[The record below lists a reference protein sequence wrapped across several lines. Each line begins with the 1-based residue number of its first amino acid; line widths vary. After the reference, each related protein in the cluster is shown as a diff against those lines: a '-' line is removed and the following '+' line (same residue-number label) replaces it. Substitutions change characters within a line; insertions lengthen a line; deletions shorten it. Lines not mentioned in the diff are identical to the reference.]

1 MAKKLKRF
9 ESVNTLMKYLKP
21 YRRGFIISIVMLVVT
36 CAAMVTSPNVEGMI
50 TNSILKDVTDI
61 AKGVPGARFH
71 MENVVKI
78 IMLLLFIYAVKT
90 AAQMISMIC
99 ITNSIQDTM
108 RDLRNACIFHM
119 ENVVKI
125 IMLLLFI
132 YAVKTAAQMISMIC
146 ITNSIQDTMRDLRNA
161 CIEKINALPVKTLDS
176 HPKGDILSRITNDID
191 AISNAMQQ
199 TFMNV
204 ISGVLM
210 VCFAIFM
217 MFRVNL
223 VMTVCVLV
231 IIPISYVIIK
241 KIAKISQKS
250 FDIHQ
255 RALGELSA
263 NVTESFSG
271 YNEIIL
277 FGKQEESVKKFEK
290 INENIRETAY
300 HQRALGELSANV
312 TESFSGYN
320 EIILFGKQEES
331 VKKFEKINE
340 NIRETAY
347 KAQFLS
353 YLMSPLLSLLTYL
366 SIGVVSV
373 IGTIYAIGGVIT
385 VGQLQA
391 FVRFIWQVNDLM
403 SPLLSLLTY
412 LSIGVVSVIGT
423 IYAIGG
429 VITVGQLQAF
439 VRFIW
444 QVNEP
449 LTQVSQLS
457 SQIQSA
463 LSAMDRIH
471 EFIEYEEE
479 IDVEREE
486 KEFEGNVEF
495 KDIRFGYGEKEVLH
509 GVSLDAKKGE
519 TVAIVGP
526 TGSGKTTIVNLLMRF
541 YDPNSGSIL
550 IDGTLHGVS
559 LDAKKGETVAIVGPT
574 GSGKT
579 TIVNLLMRF
588 YDPNSGSI
596 LIDGTNSKD
605 INRSTLRD
613 NIGMV
618 LQDTWLFTGSIRE
631 NIRFSKPDATDAEI
645 EQACKYA
652 NAC

>member
-1 MAKKLKRF
+1 MAKKFKRF
-9 ESVNTLMKYLKP
+9 ESINTLLKYLRP

-71 MENVVKI
+71 MENVIKI
-78 IMLLLFIYAVKT
+78 II
-90 AAQMISMIC
+90 
-99 ITNSIQDTM
+99 
-108 RDLRNACIFHM
+108 
-119 ENVVKI
+119 
-125 IMLLLFI
+125 LLLFI

-223 VMTVCVLV
+223 VMTLCVLV
-231 IIPISYVIIK
+231 IIPISYIIIK
-241 KIAKISQKS
+241 KIAKVSQES
-250 FDIHQ
+250 FDVHQ
-255 RALGELSA
+255 RALGD
-263 NVTESFSG
+263 
-271 YNEIIL
+271 
-277 FGKQEESVKKFEK
+277 
-290 INENIRETAY
+290 
-300 HQRALGELSANV
+300 LSANV

-366 SIGVVSV
+366 
-373 IGTIYAIGGVIT
+373 A
-385 VGQLQA
+385 
-391 FVRFIWQVNDLM
+391 
-403 SPLLSLLTY
+403 
-412 LSIGVVSVIGT
+412 IGVVSVIGT

-479 IDVEREE
+479 TDVEV
-486 KEFEGNVEF
+486 KEMVFDGNVEF
-495 KDIRFGYGEKEVLH
+495 KDIRFGYGKKEVLH
-509 GVSLDAKKGE
+509 GVSLYAKKGE

-541 YDPNSGSIL
+541 YDPNSGSIV
-550 IDGTLHGVS
+550 IDGI
-559 LDAKKGETVAIVGPT
+559 D
-574 GSGKT
+574 
-579 TIVNLLMRF
+579 
-588 YDPNSGSI
+588 SI
-596 LIDGTNSKD
+596 N
-605 INRSTLRD
+605 INRRTLRD

-631 NIRFSKPDATDAEI
+631 NIRFSKPDATDEEI

-652 NAC
+652 NADEFISTLPNGYDTAIDEEADNISQGEKQLLTIARAILKDPKVLILDEATSSIDTKTEKNIQDAMDYLMEGRTSFIIAHRLSTIKNADKILVLKDGNIIECGNHNELMKENGFYANLYNSQFNN

>member
-1 MAKKLKRF
+1 MAKKFKRF
-9 ESVNTLMKYLKP
+9 ESINTLLKYLKP

-71 MENVVKI
+71 MENVIKI
-78 IMLLLFIYAVKT
+78 II
-90 AAQMISMIC
+90 
-99 ITNSIQDTM
+99 
-108 RDLRNACIFHM
+108 
-119 ENVVKI
+119 
-125 IMLLLFI
+125 LLLFI

-223 VMTVCVLV
+223 VMTLCVLV
-231 IIPISYVIIK
+231 IIPISYIIIK
-241 KIAKISQKS
+241 KIAKVSQES
-250 FDIHQ
+250 FDVHQ
-255 RALGELSA
+255 RALGD
-263 NVTESFSG
+263 
-271 YNEIIL
+271 
-277 FGKQEESVKKFEK
+277 
-290 INENIRETAY
+290 
-300 HQRALGELSANV
+300 LSANV

-366 SIGVVSV
+366 
-373 IGTIYAIGGVIT
+373 A
-385 VGQLQA
+385 
-391 FVRFIWQVNDLM
+391 
-403 SPLLSLLTY
+403 
-412 LSIGVVSVIGT
+412 IGVVSVIGT

-479 IDVEREE
+479 TDVEV
-486 KEFEGNVEF
+486 KEMIFDGNVEF
-495 KDIRFGYGEKEVLH
+495 KDIRFGYGKKEVLH
-509 GVSLDAKKGE
+509 GVSLYAKKGE

-541 YDPNSGSIL
+541 YDPNSGSIV
-550 IDGTLHGVS
+550 IDGI
-559 LDAKKGETVAIVGPT
+559 D
-574 GSGKT
+574 
-579 TIVNLLMRF
+579 
-588 YDPNSGSI
+588 SI
-596 LIDGTNSKD
+596 N
-605 INRSTLRD
+605 INRRTLRD

-631 NIRFSKPDATDAEI
+631 NIRFSKPDATDEEI
-645 EQACKYA
+645 ENACKYA
-652 NAC
+652 NADEFISTLPNGYDTVIDEEADNISQGEKQLLTIARAILKDPKVLILDEATSSIDTKTEKNIQDAMDYLMEGRTSFIIAHRLSTIKNADKILVLKDGNIIECGNHNELMKENGFYANLYNSQFNN

>member
-1 MAKKLKRF
+1 MAKKFKRF
-9 ESVNTLMKYLKP
+9 ESINTLMKYLRP

-78 IMLLLFIYAVKT
+78 IFLLLFIYAVKT

-108 RDLRNACIFHM
+108 RDLRI
-119 ENVVKI
+119 
-125 IMLLLFI
+125 
-132 YAVKTAAQMISMIC
+132 
-146 ITNSIQDTMRDLRNA
+146 A
-161 CIEKINALPVKTLDS
+161 CIEKINALPVKTIDS

-204 ISGVLM
+204 ISGILM
-210 VCFAIFM
+210 VCLAIFM

-223 VMTVCVLV
+223 VMTLCVLV
-231 IIPISYVIIK
+231 IIPISYIIIK
-241 KIAKISQKS
+241 KIAKVSQKS
-250 FDIHQ
+250 FDI
-255 RALGELSA
+255 
-263 NVTESFSG
+263 
-271 YNEIIL
+271 
-277 FGKQEESVKKFEK
+277 
-290 INENIRETAY
+290 

-366 SIGVVSV
+366 AIGVVSV
-373 IGTIYAIGGVIT
+373 IGTIYAIT
-385 VGQLQA
+385 
-391 FVRFIWQVNDLM
+391 
-403 SPLLSLLTY
+403 
-412 LSIGVVSVIGT
+412 
-423 IYAIGG
+423 G

-479 IDVEREE
+479 TDVER
-486 KEFEGNVEF
+486 KEMVFEGNVEF
-495 KDIRFGYGEKEVLH
+495 KDIRFGYGKKEVLH

-541 YDPNSGSIL
+541 YDPNSGSIV
-550 IDGTLHGVS
+550 IDGI
-559 LDAKKGETVAIVGPT
+559 E
-574 GSGKT
+574 
-579 TIVNLLMRF
+579 
-588 YDPNSGSI
+588 SI
-596 LIDGTNSKD
+596 N
-605 INRSTLRD
+605 INRRTLRD

-631 NIRFSKPDATDAEI
+631 NIRFSKPDATDEEI
-645 EQACKYA
+645 ENACKYA
-652 NAC
+652 NADEFISTLPNGYDTVIDEEADNISQGEKQLLTIARAILKDPKVLILDEATSSIDTKTEKNIQDAMDYLMEGRTSFIIAHRLSTIKNADKILVLKDGNIIECGNHNELMKENGFYANLYNSQFSN

>member
-9 ESVNTLMKYLKP
+9 ESINTLLKYLRP

-61 AKGVPGARFH
+61 AKGVPEARFH
-71 MENVVKI
+71 MENVIKI
-78 IMLLLFIYAVKT
+78 IILLLFIYAVKT

-108 RDLRNACIFHM
+108 
-119 ENVVKI
+119 K
-125 IMLLLFI
+125 
-132 YAVKTAAQMISMIC
+132 
-146 ITNSIQDTMRDLRNA
+146 DLRNA

-223 VMTVCVLV
+223 VMTLCVLV
-231 IIPISYVIIK
+231 IIPISYIIIK
-241 KIAKISQKS
+241 KIAKISQES
-250 FDIHQ
+250 FDVHQ
-255 RALGELSA
+255 RALGD
-263 NVTESFSG
+263 
-271 YNEIIL
+271 
-277 FGKQEESVKKFEK
+277 
-290 INENIRETAY
+290 
-300 HQRALGELSANV
+300 LSANV

-366 SIGVVSV
+366 
-373 IGTIYAIGGVIT
+373 A
-385 VGQLQA
+385 
-391 FVRFIWQVNDLM
+391 
-403 SPLLSLLTY
+403 
-412 LSIGVVSVIGT
+412 IGVVSVIGT

-479 IDVEREE
+479 TDVEV
-486 KEFEGNVEF
+486 KEMVFDGNVEF
-495 KDIRFGYGEKEVLH
+495 KDIRFGYGKKEVLH
-509 GVSLDAKKGE
+509 GVSLNAKKGE

-541 YDPNSGSIL
+541 YDPNSGSIV
-550 IDGTLHGVS
+550 IDGI
-559 LDAKKGETVAIVGPT
+559 D
-574 GSGKT
+574 
-579 TIVNLLMRF
+579 
-588 YDPNSGSI
+588 SI
-596 LIDGTNSKD
+596 N
-605 INRSTLRD
+605 INRRTLRD

-631 NIRFSKPDATDAEI
+631 NIRFSKPDATDEEI

-652 NAC
+652 NADEFISTLPNGYDTVIDEEADNISQGEKQLLTIARAILKDPKVLILDEATSSIDTKTEKNIQDAMDYLMEGRTSFIIAHRLSTIKNADKILVLKDGNIIECGNHNELMKENGFYANLYNSQFNN

>member
-9 ESVNTLMKYLKP
+9 ESINTLLKYLKP

-78 IMLLLFIYAVKT
+78 IFLLLLIYAVKT

-108 RDLRNACIFHM
+108 
-119 ENVVKI
+119 K
-125 IMLLLFI
+125 
-132 YAVKTAAQMISMIC
+132 
-146 ITNSIQDTMRDLRNA
+146 DLRNA

-231 IIPISYVIIK
+231 IIPISYIIIK
-241 KIAKISQKS
+241 KIAKISQES

-277 FGKQEESVKKFEK
+277 FGKQEESVKKFEQ
-290 INENIRETAY
+290 IN
-300 HQRALGELSANV
+300 L
-312 TESFSGYN
+312 
-320 EIILFGKQEES
+320 
-331 VKKFEKINE
+331 

-366 SIGVVSV
+366 AIGVVSV
-373 IGTIYAIGGVIT
+373 IGTIYAIGGI
-385 VGQLQA
+385 
-391 FVRFIWQVNDLM
+391 
-403 SPLLSLLTY
+403 
-412 LSIGVVSVIGT
+412 
-423 IYAIGG
+423 
-429 VITVGQLQAF
+429 ITVGQLQAF

-471 EFIEYEEE
+471 EFIGYEEE
-479 IDVEREE
+479 TDVEI
-486 KEFEGNVEF
+486 KEMVFDGDVEF
-495 KDIRFGYGEKEVLH
+495 KDIRFGYGKKEVLH
-509 GVSLDAKKGE
+509 GVSLEAKKGE

-541 YDPNSGSIL
+541 YDPNSGSIV
-550 IDGTLHGVS
+550 IDGVDST
-559 LDAKKGETVAIVGPT
+559 
-574 GSGKT
+574 
-579 TIVNLLMRF
+579 
-588 YDPNSGSI
+588 
-596 LIDGTNSKD
+596 D
-605 INRSTLRD
+605 INRRTLRD

-631 NIRFSKPDATDAEI
+631 NIRFSKPDATNEEI
-645 EQACKYA
+645 ENACKYA
-652 NAC
+652 NADEFISTLPNGYDTIIDEEADNISQGEKQLLTIARAILKDPKVLILDEATSSIDTKTEKNIQDAMDYLMEGRTSFIIAHRLSTIKNADKILVLKDGNIIECGNHDTLMEANGFYANLYNSQFNN

>member
-61 AKGVPGARFH
+61 AKGVPGAR
-71 MENVVKI
+71 
-78 IMLLLFIYAVKT
+78 
-90 AAQMISMIC
+90 
-99 ITNSIQDTM
+99 
-108 RDLRNACIFHM
+108 FHM

-277 FGKQEESVKKFEK
+277 FGKQK
-290 INENIRETAY
+290 
-300 HQRALGELSANV
+300 
-312 TESFSGYN
+312 
-320 EIILFGKQEES
+320 ES

-353 YLMSPLLSLLTYL
+353 Y
-366 SIGVVSV
+366 
-373 IGTIYAIGGVIT
+373 
-385 VGQLQA
+385 
-391 FVRFIWQVNDLM
+391 LM

-479 IDVEREE
+479 TDVEREE

-495 KDIRFGYGEKEVLH
+495 KDIRFGYGEKEV
-509 GVSLDAKKGE
+509 
-519 TVAIVGP
+519 
-526 TGSGKTTIVNLLMRF
+526 
-541 YDPNSGSIL
+541 
-550 IDGTLHGVS
+550 LHGVS

-631 NIRFSKPDATDAEI
+631 NIRFSKPDATDTEI

-652 NAC
+652 NADEFISTLPEGYDTVIDEEADNISQGEKQLLTIARAILKDPKVLILDEATSSIDTKTEKNIQNAMDYLMEGRTSFIIAHRLSTIKNADKILVLKDGNIIECGNHNELMKENGFYANLYNSQFNN

>member
-1 MAKKLKRF
+1 MAKKFKRF
-9 ESVNTLMKYLKP
+9 ESINTLLKYLKP

-71 MENVVKI
+71 MENVIKI
-78 IMLLLFIYAVKT
+78 II
-90 AAQMISMIC
+90 
-99 ITNSIQDTM
+99 
-108 RDLRNACIFHM
+108 
-119 ENVVKI
+119 
-125 IMLLLFI
+125 LLLFI

-223 VMTVCVLV
+223 VMTLCVLV
-231 IIPISYVIIK
+231 IIPISYIIIK
-241 KIAKISQKS
+241 KIAKVSQES

-255 RALGELSA
+255 RALGD
-263 NVTESFSG
+263 
-271 YNEIIL
+271 
-277 FGKQEESVKKFEK
+277 
-290 INENIRETAY
+290 
-300 HQRALGELSANV
+300 LSANV

-366 SIGVVSV
+366 AIGVVSV
-373 IGTIYAIGGVIT
+373 IGTIYAI
-385 VGQLQA
+385 
-391 FVRFIWQVNDLM
+391 
-403 SPLLSLLTY
+403 S
-412 LSIGVVSVIGT
+412 
-423 IYAIGG
+423 G

-479 IDVEREE
+479 IDVEV
-486 KEFEGNVEF
+486 KEMAFDGNVEF
-495 KDIRFGYGEKEVLH
+495 KDIRFGYGKKEVLH
-509 GVSLDAKKGE
+509 GVSLEAKKGE

-541 YDPNSGSIL
+541 YDPNSGSIV
-550 IDGTLHGVS
+550 IDGI
-559 LDAKKGETVAIVGPT
+559 D
-574 GSGKT
+574 
-579 TIVNLLMRF
+579 
-588 YDPNSGSI
+588 SI
-596 LIDGTNSKD
+596 N
-605 INRSTLRD
+605 INRRTLRD

-631 NIRFSKPDATDAEI
+631 NIRFSKPDATDEEI
-645 EQACKYA
+645 ENACKYA
-652 NAC
+652 NADEFISTLPNGYDTVIDEEADNISQGEKQLLTIARAILKDPKVLILDEATSSIDTKTEKNIQDAMDYLMEGRTSFIIAHRLSTIKNADKILVLKDGNIIECGNHNELMKENGFYANLYNSQFNN

>member
-1 MAKKLKRF
+1 MAKKFKRF
-9 ESVNTLMKYLKP
+9 ESINTLLKYLKP

-61 AKGVPGARFH
+61 SKGVPGARFH
-71 MENVVKI
+71 MENVIKI
-78 IMLLLFIYAVKT
+78 II
-90 AAQMISMIC
+90 
-99 ITNSIQDTM
+99 
-108 RDLRNACIFHM
+108 
-119 ENVVKI
+119 
-125 IMLLLFI
+125 LLLFI

-223 VMTVCVLV
+223 VMTLCVLV
-231 IIPISYVIIK
+231 IIPISYIIIK
-241 KIAKISQKS
+241 KIAKVSQES
-250 FDIHQ
+250 FDVHQ
-255 RALGELSA
+255 RALGD
-263 NVTESFSG
+263 
-271 YNEIIL
+271 
-277 FGKQEESVKKFEK
+277 
-290 INENIRETAY
+290 
-300 HQRALGELSANV
+300 LSANV

-366 SIGVVSV
+366 
-373 IGTIYAIGGVIT
+373 A
-385 VGQLQA
+385 
-391 FVRFIWQVNDLM
+391 
-403 SPLLSLLTY
+403 
-412 LSIGVVSVIGT
+412 IGVVSVIGT

-479 IDVEREE
+479 TDVEV
-486 KEFEGNVEF
+486 KEMVFDGNVEF
-495 KDIRFGYGEKEVLH
+495 KDIRFGYGKKEVLH
-509 GVSLDAKKGE
+509 GVSLYAKKGE

-541 YDPNSGSIL
+541 YDPNSGSIV
-550 IDGTLHGVS
+550 IDGI
-559 LDAKKGETVAIVGPT
+559 D
-574 GSGKT
+574 
-579 TIVNLLMRF
+579 
-588 YDPNSGSI
+588 SI
-596 LIDGTNSKD
+596 N
-605 INRSTLRD
+605 INRRTLRD

-631 NIRFSKPDATDAEI
+631 NIRFSKPDATDEEI
-645 EQACKYA
+645 ENACKYA
-652 NAC
+652 NADEFISTLPNGYDTVIDEEADNISQGEKQLLTIARAILKDPKVLILDEATSSIDTKTEKNIQDAMDYLMEGRTSFIIAHRLSTIKNADKILVLKDGNIIECGNHNELMKENGFYANLYNSQFNN

>member
-1 MAKKLKRF
+1 MAKKFKRF
-9 ESVNTLMKYLKP
+9 ESINTLLKYLRP

-71 MENVVKI
+71 MENVIKI
-78 IMLLLFIYAVKT
+78 II
-90 AAQMISMIC
+90 
-99 ITNSIQDTM
+99 
-108 RDLRNACIFHM
+108 
-119 ENVVKI
+119 
-125 IMLLLFI
+125 LLLFI

-223 VMTVCVLV
+223 VMTLCVLV
-231 IIPISYVIIK
+231 IIPISYIIIK
-241 KIAKISQKS
+241 KIAKVSQES

-255 RALGELSA
+255 RALGD
-263 NVTESFSG
+263 
-271 YNEIIL
+271 
-277 FGKQEESVKKFEK
+277 
-290 INENIRETAY
+290 
-300 HQRALGELSANV
+300 LSANV

-366 SIGVVSV
+366 AIGVVSV
-373 IGTIYAIGGVIT
+373 IGTIYAI
-385 VGQLQA
+385 
-391 FVRFIWQVNDLM
+391 
-403 SPLLSLLTY
+403 S
-412 LSIGVVSVIGT
+412 
-423 IYAIGG
+423 G

-471 EFIEYEEE
+471 EFIGYEEE
-479 IDVEREE
+479 TDVEI
-486 KEFEGNVEF
+486 KEMVFDGNVEF
-495 KDIRFGYGEKEVLH
+495 KDIRFGYGKKEVLH
-509 GVSLDAKKGE
+509 GVSLYAKKGE

-541 YDPNSGSIL
+541 YDPNSGSIV
-550 IDGTLHGVS
+550 IDGI
-559 LDAKKGETVAIVGPT
+559 D
-574 GSGKT
+574 
-579 TIVNLLMRF
+579 
-588 YDPNSGSI
+588 SI
-596 LIDGTNSKD
+596 N
-605 INRSTLRD
+605 INRRTLRD

-631 NIRFSKPDATDAEI
+631 NIRFSKPDATDEEI

-652 NAC
+652 NADEFISTLPNGYDTVIDEEADNISQGEKQLLTIARAILKDPKVLILDEATSSIDTKTEKNIQDAMDYLMEGRTSFIIAHRLSTIKNADKILVLKDGNIIECGNHNELMKENGFYANLYNSQFNN

>member
-61 AKGVPGARFH
+61 AKGVPGAR
-71 MENVVKI
+71 
-78 IMLLLFIYAVKT
+78 
-90 AAQMISMIC
+90 
-99 ITNSIQDTM
+99 
-108 RDLRNACIFHM
+108 FHM

-300 HQRALGELSANV
+300 
-312 TESFSGYN
+312 
-320 EIILFGKQEES
+320 
-331 VKKFEKINE
+331 
-340 NIRETAY
+340 

-353 YLMSPLLSLLTYL
+353 Y
-366 SIGVVSV
+366 
-373 IGTIYAIGGVIT
+373 
-385 VGQLQA
+385 
-391 FVRFIWQVNDLM
+391 LM

-479 IDVEREE
+479 TDVEREE

-509 GVSLDAKKGE
+509 GVSL
-519 TVAIVGP
+519 
-526 TGSGKTTIVNLLMRF
+526 
-541 YDPNSGSIL
+541 Y
-550 IDGTLHGVS
+550 
-559 LDAKKGETVAIVGPT
+559 AKKGETVAIVGPT

-652 NAC
+652 NADEFISTLPEGYDTVIDEEADNISQGEKQLLTIARAILKDPKVLILDEATSSIDTKTEKNIQNAMDYLMEGRTSFIIAHRLSTIKNADKILVLKDGNIIECGNHNELMKENGFYANLYNSQFNN

>member
-61 AKGVPGARFH
+61 AKGVPGAR
-71 MENVVKI
+71 
-78 IMLLLFIYAVKT
+78 
-90 AAQMISMIC
+90 
-99 ITNSIQDTM
+99 
-108 RDLRNACIFHM
+108 FHM

-300 HQRALGELSANV
+300 
-312 TESFSGYN
+312 
-320 EIILFGKQEES
+320 
-331 VKKFEKINE
+331 
-340 NIRETAY
+340 

-366 SIGVVSV
+366 
-373 IGTIYAIGGVIT
+373 A
-385 VGQLQA
+385 
-391 FVRFIWQVNDLM
+391 
-403 SPLLSLLTY
+403 
-412 LSIGVVSVIGT
+412 IGVVSVIGT

-479 IDVEREE
+479 TDVEREE

-495 KDIRFGYGEKEVLH
+495 KDIRFGYCEKEVLH

-550 IDGTLHGVS
+550 IDG
-559 LDAKKGETVAIVGPT
+559 I
-574 GSGKT
+574 
-579 TIVNLLMRF
+579 
-588 YDPNSGSI
+588 
-596 LIDGTNSKD
+596 NSKD

-652 NAC
+652 NADEFISTLPEGYDTVIDEEADNISQGEKQLLTIARAILKDPKVLILDEATSSIDTKTEKNIQNAMDYLMEGRTSFIIAHRLSTIKNADKILVLKDGNIIECGNHNELMKENGFYANLYNSQFNN

>member
-61 AKGVPGARFH
+61 AKGVPGAR
-71 MENVVKI
+71 
-78 IMLLLFIYAVKT
+78 
-90 AAQMISMIC
+90 
-99 ITNSIQDTM
+99 
-108 RDLRNACIFHM
+108 FHM

-300 HQRALGELSANV
+300 
-312 TESFSGYN
+312 
-320 EIILFGKQEES
+320 
-331 VKKFEKINE
+331 
-340 NIRETAY
+340 

-353 YLMSPLLSLLTYL
+353 Y
-366 SIGVVSV
+366 
-373 IGTIYAIGGVIT
+373 
-385 VGQLQA
+385 
-391 FVRFIWQVNDLM
+391 LM

-550 IDGTLHGVS
+550 IDG
-559 LDAKKGETVAIVGPT
+559 I
-574 GSGKT
+574 
-579 TIVNLLMRF
+579 
-588 YDPNSGSI
+588 
-596 LIDGTNSKD
+596 NSKD

-652 NAC
+652 NADEFISTLPEGYDTVIDEEADNISQGEKQLLTIARAILKDPKVLILDEATSSIDTKTEKNIQNAMDYLMEGRTSFIIAHRLSTIKNADKILVLKDGNIIECGNHNELMKENGFYANLYNSQFNN

>member
-9 ESVNTLMKYLKP
+9 ESINTLLKYLKP

-71 MENVVKI
+71 MENVIKI
-78 IMLLLFIYAVKT
+78 ITLLLFIYAVKT

-108 RDLRNACIFHM
+108 
-119 ENVVKI
+119 K
-125 IMLLLFI
+125 
-132 YAVKTAAQMISMIC
+132 
-146 ITNSIQDTMRDLRNA
+146 DLRNA

-223 VMTVCVLV
+223 VMTLCVLV
-231 IIPISYVIIK
+231 IIPISYIIIK
-241 KIAKISQKS
+241 KIAKISQES

-255 RALGELSA
+255 RALGD
-263 NVTESFSG
+263 
-271 YNEIIL
+271 
-277 FGKQEESVKKFEK
+277 
-290 INENIRETAY
+290 
-300 HQRALGELSANV
+300 LSANV

-366 SIGVVSV
+366 
-373 IGTIYAIGGVIT
+373 A
-385 VGQLQA
+385 
-391 FVRFIWQVNDLM
+391 
-403 SPLLSLLTY
+403 
-412 LSIGVVSVIGT
+412 IGVVSVIGT

-479 IDVEREE
+479 TDVER
-486 KEFEGNVEF
+486 KEMVFDGNVEF
-495 KDIRFGYGEKEVLH
+495 KDIRFGYGKKEVLH
-509 GVSLDAKKGE
+509 GVSLNAKKGE

-541 YDPNSGSIL
+541 YDPNSVSIV
-550 IDGTLHGVS
+550 IDG
-559 LDAKKGETVAIVGPT
+559 
-574 GSGKT
+574 
-579 TIVNLLMRF
+579 VN
-588 YDPNSGSI
+588 S
-596 LIDGTNSKD
+596 TD
-605 INRSTLRD
+605 INRRTLRD

-631 NIRFSKPDATDAEI
+631 NIRFSKPDATDEEI

-652 NAC
+652 NADEFISTLPKGYDTVIDEEADNISQGEKQLLTIARAILKDPKVLILDEATSSIDTKTEKNIQDAMDYLMEGRTSFIIAHRLSTIKNADKILVLKDGNIIECGNHNELMKENGFYANLYNSQFNN

>member
-9 ESVNTLMKYLKP
+9 ESINTLLKYLKP

-71 MENVVKI
+71 MENVIKI
-78 IMLLLFIYAVKT
+78 IILLLFIYAVKT

-108 RDLRNACIFHM
+108 
-119 ENVVKI
+119 K
-125 IMLLLFI
+125 
-132 YAVKTAAQMISMIC
+132 
-146 ITNSIQDTMRDLRNA
+146 DLRNA

-210 VCFAIFM
+210 VYFAIFM

-223 VMTVCVLV
+223 VMTLCVLV
-231 IIPISYVIIK
+231 IIPISYIIIK
-241 KIAKISQKS
+241 KIAKVSQES
-250 FDIHQ
+250 FDVHQ
-255 RALGELSA
+255 RALGD
-263 NVTESFSG
+263 
-271 YNEIIL
+271 
-277 FGKQEESVKKFEK
+277 
-290 INENIRETAY
+290 
-300 HQRALGELSANV
+300 LSANV

-366 SIGVVSV
+366 AIGVVSV

-385 VGQLQA
+385 
-391 FVRFIWQVNDLM
+391 I
-403 SPLLSLLTY
+403 
-412 LSIGVVSVIGT
+412 
-423 IYAIGG
+423 
-429 VITVGQLQAF
+429 GQLQAF

-471 EFIEYEEE
+471 EFIGYEEE
-479 IDVEREE
+479 TDVEI
-486 KEFEGNVEF
+486 KEMVFDGNVEF
-495 KDIRFGYGEKEVLH
+495 KDIRFGYGKKEVLH
-509 GVSLDAKKGE
+509 GVSLYAKKGE

-541 YDPNSGSIL
+541 YDPNSGSIV
-550 IDGTLHGVS
+550 IDGI
-559 LDAKKGETVAIVGPT
+559 D
-574 GSGKT
+574 
-579 TIVNLLMRF
+579 
-588 YDPNSGSI
+588 SI
-596 LIDGTNSKD
+596 N
-605 INRSTLRD
+605 INRRTLRD

-631 NIRFSKPDATDAEI
+631 NIRFSKPDATDEEI

-652 NAC
+652 NADEFISTLPNGYDTVIDEEADNISQGEKQLLTIARAILKDPKVLILDEATSSIDTKTEKNIQDAMDYLMEGRTSFIIAHRLSTIKNADKILVLKDGNIIECGNHNELMKENGFYANLYNSQFNN

>member
-1 MAKKLKRF
+1 MAKKFKRF
-9 ESVNTLMKYLKP
+9 ESINTLMKYLKP

-78 IMLLLFIYAVKT
+78 IF
-90 AAQMISMIC
+90 
-99 ITNSIQDTM
+99 
-108 RDLRNACIFHM
+108 
-119 ENVVKI
+119 
-125 IMLLLFI
+125 LLLFI

-161 CIEKINALPVKTLDS
+161 CIEKINALPVKTIDS

-204 ISGVLM
+204 ISGILM
-210 VCFAIFM
+210 VCLAIFM

-223 VMTVCVLV
+223 VMTLCVLV
-231 IIPISYVIIK
+231 IIPISYIIIK
-241 KIAKISQKS
+241 KIAKVSQKS
-250 FDIHQ
+250 FDI
-255 RALGELSA
+255 
-263 NVTESFSG
+263 
-271 YNEIIL
+271 
-277 FGKQEESVKKFEK
+277 
-290 INENIRETAY
+290 

-366 SIGVVSV
+366 AIGVVSV
-373 IGTIYAIGGVIT
+373 IGTIYAIT
-385 VGQLQA
+385 
-391 FVRFIWQVNDLM
+391 
-403 SPLLSLLTY
+403 
-412 LSIGVVSVIGT
+412 
-423 IYAIGG
+423 G

-479 IDVEREE
+479 TDVER
-486 KEFEGNVEF
+486 KEMVFEGNVEF
-495 KDIRFGYGEKEVLH
+495 KDIRFGYGKKEVLH

-541 YDPNSGSIL
+541 YDPNSGSIV
-550 IDGTLHGVS
+550 IDGI
-559 LDAKKGETVAIVGPT
+559 E
-574 GSGKT
+574 
-579 TIVNLLMRF
+579 
-588 YDPNSGSI
+588 SI
-596 LIDGTNSKD
+596 N
-605 INRSTLRD
+605 INRRTLRD

-631 NIRFSKPDATDAEI
+631 NIRFSKPDATDEEI
-645 EQACKYA
+645 ENACKYA
-652 NAC
+652 NADEFISTLPNGYDTVIDEEADNISQGEKQLLTIARAILKDPKVLILDEATSSIDTKTEKNIQDAMDYLMEGRTSFIIAHRLSTIKNADKILVLKDGNIIECGNHNELMKENGFYANLYNSQFSN

>member
-1 MAKKLKRF
+1 MAKKFKRF
-9 ESVNTLMKYLKP
+9 ESINTLLKYLRP

-71 MENVVKI
+71 MENVIKI
-78 IMLLLFIYAVKT
+78 II
-90 AAQMISMIC
+90 
-99 ITNSIQDTM
+99 
-108 RDLRNACIFHM
+108 
-119 ENVVKI
+119 
-125 IMLLLFI
+125 LLLFI

-223 VMTVCVLV
+223 VMTLCVLV
-231 IIPISYVIIK
+231 IIPISYIIIK
-241 KIAKISQKS
+241 KIAKISQES

-255 RALGELSA
+255 RALGD
-263 NVTESFSG
+263 
-271 YNEIIL
+271 
-277 FGKQEESVKKFEK
+277 
-290 INENIRETAY
+290 
-300 HQRALGELSANV
+300 LSANV

-366 SIGVVSV
+366 
-373 IGTIYAIGGVIT
+373 A
-385 VGQLQA
+385 
-391 FVRFIWQVNDLM
+391 
-403 SPLLSLLTY
+403 
-412 LSIGVVSVIGT
+412 IGVVSVIGT

-479 IDVEREE
+479 TDVEV
-486 KEFEGNVEF
+486 KEMVFDGNVEF
-495 KDIRFGYGEKEVLH
+495 KDIRFGYGKKEVLH
-509 GVSLDAKKGE
+509 GVSLEAKKGE

-541 YDPNSGSIL
+541 YDPNSGSII
-550 IDGTLHGVS
+550 IDG
-559 LDAKKGETVAIVGPT
+559 
-574 GSGKT
+574 
-579 TIVNLLMRF
+579 VN
-588 YDPNSGSI
+588 S
-596 LIDGTNSKD
+596 TD
-605 INRSTLRD
+605 INRRTLRD

-631 NIRFSKPDATDAEI
+631 NIRFSKPDATDEEI

-652 NAC
+652 NADEFISTLPKGYDTVIDEEADNISQGEKQLLTIARAILKDPKVLILDEATSSIDTKTEKNIQDAMDYLMEGRTSFIIAHRLSTIKNADKILVLKDGNIIECGNHNELMKENGFYANLYNSQFNN

>member
-9 ESVNTLMKYLKP
+9 ESINTLLKYLKP

-71 MENVVKI
+71 MENVIKI
-78 IMLLLFIYAVKT
+78 IILLLFIYAVKT

-108 RDLRNACIFHM
+108 
-119 ENVVKI
+119 K
-125 IMLLLFI
+125 
-132 YAVKTAAQMISMIC
+132 
-146 ITNSIQDTMRDLRNA
+146 DLRNA

-223 VMTVCVLV
+223 VMTLCVLV
-231 IIPISYVIIK
+231 IIPISYIIIK
-241 KIAKISQKS
+241 KIAKISQES

-255 RALGELSA
+255 RALGD
-263 NVTESFSG
+263 
-271 YNEIIL
+271 
-277 FGKQEESVKKFEK
+277 
-290 INENIRETAY
+290 
-300 HQRALGELSANV
+300 LSANV

-366 SIGVVSV
+366 
-373 IGTIYAIGGVIT
+373 A
-385 VGQLQA
+385 
-391 FVRFIWQVNDLM
+391 
-403 SPLLSLLTY
+403 
-412 LSIGVVSVIGT
+412 IGVVSVIGT

-471 EFIEYEEE
+471 EFIGYEEE
-479 IDVEREE
+479 TDVER
-486 KEFEGNVEF
+486 KEMVFDGNVEF
-495 KDIRFGYGEKEVLH
+495 KDIRFGYGKKEVLH
-509 GVSLDAKKGE
+509 GVSLSAKKGE
-519 TVAIVGP
+519 TIAIVGP

-541 YDPNSGSIL
+541 YDPNSGSIV
-550 IDGTLHGVS
+550 IDG
-559 LDAKKGETVAIVGPT
+559 
-574 GSGKT
+574 
-579 TIVNLLMRF
+579 
-588 YDPNSGSI
+588 
-596 LIDGTNSKD
+596 IDSTD
-605 INRSTLRD
+605 INRRTLRD

-631 NIRFSKPDATDAEI
+631 NIRFSKPDATDEEI
-645 EQACKYA
+645 ENACKYA
-652 NAC
+652 NADEFISTLPNGYDTVIDEEADNISQGEKQLLTIARAILKDPKVLILDEATSSIDTKTEKNIQDAMDYLMEGRTSFIIAHRLSTIKNADKILVLKDGNIIECGNHNELMKENGFYANLYNSQFNN

>member
-1 MAKKLKRF
+1 MAKKFKRF
-9 ESVNTLMKYLKP
+9 ESINTLLKYLKP

-71 MENVVKI
+71 MENVIKI
-78 IMLLLFIYAVKT
+78 I
-90 AAQMISMIC
+90 
-99 ITNSIQDTM
+99 
-108 RDLRNACIFHM
+108 
-119 ENVVKI
+119 I
-125 IMLLLFI
+125 ILLFI

-210 VCFAIFM
+210 VCLAIFM

-223 VMTVCVLV
+223 VMTLCVLV
-231 IIPISYVIIK
+231 IIPISYIIIK
-241 KIAKISQKS
+241 KIAKVSQES
-250 FDIHQ
+250 FD
-255 RALGELSA
+255 
-263 NVTESFSG
+263 V
-271 YNEIIL
+271 
-277 FGKQEESVKKFEK
+277 
-290 INENIRETAY
+290 

-366 SIGVVSV
+366 AIGVVSV
-373 IGTIYAIGGVIT
+373 IGTIYAIGGI
-385 VGQLQA
+385 
-391 FVRFIWQVNDLM
+391 
-403 SPLLSLLTY
+403 
-412 LSIGVVSVIGT
+412 
-423 IYAIGG
+423 
-429 VITVGQLQAF
+429 ITVGQLQAF

-479 IDVEREE
+479 TDVEV
-486 KEFEGNVEF
+486 KEMVFDGNVEF
-495 KDIRFGYGEKEVLH
+495 KDIRFGYGKKEVLH
-509 GVSLDAKKGE
+509 GVSLEAKKGE

-541 YDPNSGSIL
+541 YDPNSGSII
-550 IDGTLHGVS
+550 IDG
-559 LDAKKGETVAIVGPT
+559 
-574 GSGKT
+574 
-579 TIVNLLMRF
+579 VN
-588 YDPNSGSI
+588 S
-596 LIDGTNSKD
+596 TD
-605 INRSTLRD
+605 INRRTLRD

-631 NIRFSKPDATDAEI
+631 NIRFSKPDATDEEI

-652 NAC
+652 NADEFISTLPNGYDTVIDEEADNISQGEKQLLTIARAILKDPKVLILDEATSSIDTKTEKNIQDAMDYLMEGRTSFIIAHRLSTIKNADKILVLKDGNIIECGNHNELMKENGFYANLYNSQFNN

>member
-1 MAKKLKRF
+1 MAKKFKRF
-9 ESVNTLMKYLKP
+9 ESINTLLKYLKP

-71 MENVVKI
+71 MENVIKI
-78 IMLLLFIYAVKT
+78 II
-90 AAQMISMIC
+90 
-99 ITNSIQDTM
+99 
-108 RDLRNACIFHM
+108 
-119 ENVVKI
+119 
-125 IMLLLFI
+125 LLLFI

-223 VMTVCVLV
+223 VMTLCVLV
-231 IIPISYVIIK
+231 IIPISYIIIK
-241 KIAKISQKS
+241 KIAKVSQES
-250 FDIHQ
+250 FDVHQ
-255 RALGELSA
+255 RALGD
-263 NVTESFSG
+263 
-271 YNEIIL
+271 
-277 FGKQEESVKKFEK
+277 
-290 INENIRETAY
+290 
-300 HQRALGELSANV
+300 LSANV

-366 SIGVVSV
+366 
-373 IGTIYAIGGVIT
+373 A
-385 VGQLQA
+385 
-391 FVRFIWQVNDLM
+391 
-403 SPLLSLLTY
+403 
-412 LSIGVVSVIGT
+412 IGVVSVIGT

-479 IDVEREE
+479 TDVEV
-486 KEFEGNVEF
+486 KEMVFDGNVEF
-495 KDIRFGYGEKEVLH
+495 KDIRFGYGKKEVLH
-509 GVSLDAKKGE
+509 GVSLNAKKGE

-541 YDPNSGSIL
+541 YDPNSGSIV
-550 IDGTLHGVS
+550 IDGI
-559 LDAKKGETVAIVGPT
+559 D
-574 GSGKT
+574 
-579 TIVNLLMRF
+579 
-588 YDPNSGSI
+588 SI
-596 LIDGTNSKD
+596 N
-605 INRSTLRD
+605 INRRTLRD

-631 NIRFSKPDATDAEI
+631 NIRFSKPDATDEEI

-652 NAC
+652 NADEFISTLPNGYDTVIDEEADNISQGEKQLLTIARAILKDPKVLILDEATSSIDTKTEKNIQDAMDYLMEGRTSFIIAHRLSTIKNADKILVLKDGNIIECGNHNELMKENGFYANLYNSQFNN

>member
-21 YRRGFIISIVMLVVT
+21 YRRGFIISIIMLVVT

-61 AKGVPGARFH
+61 AKGVPGAR
-71 MENVVKI
+71 
-78 IMLLLFIYAVKT
+78 
-90 AAQMISMIC
+90 
-99 ITNSIQDTM
+99 
-108 RDLRNACIFHM
+108 FHM

-300 HQRALGELSANV
+300 
-312 TESFSGYN
+312 
-320 EIILFGKQEES
+320 
-331 VKKFEKINE
+331 
-340 NIRETAY
+340 

-353 YLMSPLLSLLTYL
+353 Y
-366 SIGVVSV
+366 
-373 IGTIYAIGGVIT
+373 
-385 VGQLQA
+385 
-391 FVRFIWQVNDLM
+391 LM

-550 IDGTLHGVS
+550 IDGT
-559 LDAKKGETVAIVGPT
+559 
-574 GSGKT
+574 
-579 TIVNLLMRF
+579 
-588 YDPNSGSI
+588 
-596 LIDGTNSKD
+596 NSKD

-631 NIRFSKPDATDAEI
+631 NIRFSKPDATDSEI

-652 NAC
+652 NADEFISTLPEGYDTVIDEEADNISQGEKQLLTIARAILKDPKVLILDEATSSIDTKTEKNIQNAMDYLMEGRTSFIIAHRLSTIKNADKILVLKDGNIIECGNHNELMKENGFYANLYNSQFNN

>member
-9 ESVNTLMKYLKP
+9 ESINTLLKYLKP

-71 MENVVKI
+71 MENVIKI
-78 IMLLLFIYAVKT
+78 II
-90 AAQMISMIC
+90 
-99 ITNSIQDTM
+99 
-108 RDLRNACIFHM
+108 
-119 ENVVKI
+119 
-125 IMLLLFI
+125 LLLFI

-223 VMTVCVLV
+223 VMTLCVLV
-231 IIPISYVIIK
+231 IIPISYIIIK
-241 KIAKISQKS
+241 KIAKVSQES
-250 FDIHQ
+250 FDVHQ
-255 RALGELSA
+255 RALGD
-263 NVTESFSG
+263 
-271 YNEIIL
+271 
-277 FGKQEESVKKFEK
+277 
-290 INENIRETAY
+290 
-300 HQRALGELSANV
+300 LSANV

-366 SIGVVSV
+366 AIGVVSV
-373 IGTIYAIGGVIT
+373 IGTIYAI
-385 VGQLQA
+385 
-391 FVRFIWQVNDLM
+391 
-403 SPLLSLLTY
+403 S
-412 LSIGVVSVIGT
+412 
-423 IYAIGG
+423 G

-471 EFIEYEEE
+471 EFIGYEEE
-479 IDVEREE
+479 TDVEI
-486 KEFEGNVEF
+486 KEMVFDGNVEF
-495 KDIRFGYGEKEVLH
+495 KDIRFGYGKKEVLH
-509 GVSLDAKKGE
+509 GVSLEAKKGE

-541 YDPNSGSIL
+541 YDPNSGSIV
-550 IDGTLHGVS
+550 IDGI
-559 LDAKKGETVAIVGPT
+559 D
-574 GSGKT
+574 
-579 TIVNLLMRF
+579 
-588 YDPNSGSI
+588 SI
-596 LIDGTNSKD
+596 N
-605 INRSTLRD
+605 INRRTLRD

-631 NIRFSKPDATDAEI
+631 NIRFSKPDATDEEI

-652 NAC
+652 NADEFISTLPNGYDTVIDEEADNISQGEKQLLTIARAILKDPKVLILDEATSSIDTKTEKNIQDAMDYLMEGRTSFIIAHRLSTIKNADKILVLKDGNIIECGNHNELMKENGFYANLYNSQFNN

>member
-9 ESVNTLMKYLKP
+9 ESINTLLKYLKP

-71 MENVVKI
+71 MENVIKI
-78 IMLLLFIYAVKT
+78 IILLLFIYAVKT

-108 RDLRNACIFHM
+108 
-119 ENVVKI
+119 K
-125 IMLLLFI
+125 
-132 YAVKTAAQMISMIC
+132 
-146 ITNSIQDTMRDLRNA
+146 DLRNA

-223 VMTVCVLV
+223 VMTLCVLV
-231 IIPISYVIIK
+231 IIPISYIIIK
-241 KIAKISQKS
+241 KIAKISQES

-255 RALGELSA
+255 RALGD
-263 NVTESFSG
+263 
-271 YNEIIL
+271 
-277 FGKQEESVKKFEK
+277 
-290 INENIRETAY
+290 
-300 HQRALGELSANV
+300 LSANV

-366 SIGVVSV
+366 AIGVVSV
-373 IGTIYAIGGVIT
+373 IGTIYAI
-385 VGQLQA
+385 
-391 FVRFIWQVNDLM
+391 
-403 SPLLSLLTY
+403 S
-412 LSIGVVSVIGT
+412 
-423 IYAIGG
+423 G

-471 EFIEYEEE
+471 EFIGYEEE
-479 IDVEREE
+479 TDVER
-486 KEFEGNVEF
+486 KEMVFDGNVEF
-495 KDIRFGYGEKEVLH
+495 KDIRFGYGKKEVLH
-509 GVSLDAKKGE
+509 GVSLNAKKGE

-541 YDPNSGSIL
+541 YDPNSGSIA
-550 IDGTLHGVS
+550 IDGV
-559 LDAKKGETVAIVGPT
+559 D
-574 GSGKT
+574 
-579 TIVNLLMRF
+579 
-588 YDPNSGSI
+588 SI
-596 LIDGTNSKD
+596 N
-605 INRSTLRD
+605 INRRTLRD

-631 NIRFSKPDATDAEI
+631 NIRFSKPDATDEEI

-652 NAC
+652 NADEFISTLPNGYDTVIDEEADNISQGEKQLLTIARAILKDPKVLILDEATSSIDTKTEKNIQDAMDYLMEGRTSFIIAHRLSTIKNADKILVLKDGNIIECGNHNELMKENGFYANLYNSQFNN

>member
-61 AKGVPGARFH
+61 AKGVPGAR
-71 MENVVKI
+71 
-78 IMLLLFIYAVKT
+78 
-90 AAQMISMIC
+90 
-99 ITNSIQDTM
+99 
-108 RDLRNACIFHM
+108 FHM

-300 HQRALGELSANV
+300 
-312 TESFSGYN
+312 
-320 EIILFGKQEES
+320 
-331 VKKFEKINE
+331 
-340 NIRETAY
+340 

-366 SIGVVSV
+366 
-373 IGTIYAIGGVIT
+373 A
-385 VGQLQA
+385 
-391 FVRFIWQVNDLM
+391 
-403 SPLLSLLTY
+403 
-412 LSIGVVSVIGT
+412 IGVVSVIGT

-479 IDVEREE
+479 TDVER
-486 KEFEGNVEF
+486 KEMVFDGNVEF
-495 KDIRFGYGEKEVLH
+495 KDIRFGYGKKEVLH
-509 GVSLDAKKGE
+509 GVSLNAKKGE

-541 YDPNSGSIL
+541 YDPNSGSIA
-550 IDGTLHGVS
+550 IDGV
-559 LDAKKGETVAIVGPT
+559 D
-574 GSGKT
+574 
-579 TIVNLLMRF
+579 
-588 YDPNSGSI
+588 SI
-596 LIDGTNSKD
+596 N
-605 INRSTLRD
+605 INRRTLRD

-631 NIRFSKPDATDAEI
+631 NIRFSKPDATDEEI

-652 NAC
+652 NADEFISTLPNGYDTVIDEEADNISQGEKQLLTIARAILKDPKVLILDEATSSIDTKTEKNIQDAMDYLMEGRTSFIIAHRLSTIKNADKILVLKDGNIIECGNHNELMKENGFYANLYNSQFNN

>member
-9 ESVNTLMKYLKP
+9 ESINTLLKYLKP

-71 MENVVKI
+71 MENVIKI
-78 IMLLLFIYAVKT
+78 ITLLLFIYAVKT

-108 RDLRNACIFHM
+108 
-119 ENVVKI
+119 K
-125 IMLLLFI
+125 
-132 YAVKTAAQMISMIC
+132 
-146 ITNSIQDTMRDLRNA
+146 DLRNA

-223 VMTVCVLV
+223 VMTLCVLV
-231 IIPISYVIIK
+231 IIPISYIIIK
-241 KIAKISQKS
+241 KIAKISQES

-255 RALGELSA
+255 RALGD
-263 NVTESFSG
+263 
-271 YNEIIL
+271 
-277 FGKQEESVKKFEK
+277 
-290 INENIRETAY
+290 
-300 HQRALGELSANV
+300 LSANV

-366 SIGVVSV
+366 
-373 IGTIYAIGGVIT
+373 A
-385 VGQLQA
+385 
-391 FVRFIWQVNDLM
+391 
-403 SPLLSLLTY
+403 
-412 LSIGVVSVIGT
+412 IGVVSVIGT

-479 IDVEREE
+479 TDVER
-486 KEFEGNVEF
+486 KEMVFDGNVEF
-495 KDIRFGYGEKEVLH
+495 KDIRFGYGKKEVLH
-509 GVSLDAKKGE
+509 GVSLNAKKGE

-541 YDPNSGSIL
+541 YDPNSGSIV
-550 IDGTLHGVS
+550 IDG
-559 LDAKKGETVAIVGPT
+559 
-574 GSGKT
+574 
-579 TIVNLLMRF
+579 VN
-588 YDPNSGSI
+588 S
-596 LIDGTNSKD
+596 TD
-605 INRSTLRD
+605 INRRTLRD

-631 NIRFSKPDATDAEI
+631 NIRFSKPDATDEEI

-652 NAC
+652 NADEFISTLPKGYDTVIDEEADNISQGEKQLLTIARAILKDPKVLILDEATSSIDTKTEKNIQDAMDYLMEGRTSFIIAHRLSTIKNADKILVLKDGNIIECGNHNELMKENGFYANLYNSQFNN

>member
-1 MAKKLKRF
+1 MAKKFKRF
-9 ESVNTLMKYLKP
+9 ESINTLLKYLKP

-71 MENVVKI
+71 MENVIKI
-78 IMLLLFIYAVKT
+78 I
-90 AAQMISMIC
+90 
-99 ITNSIQDTM
+99 
-108 RDLRNACIFHM
+108 
-119 ENVVKI
+119 I
-125 IMLLLFI
+125 ILLFI

-210 VCFAIFM
+210 VCLAIFM

-223 VMTVCVLV
+223 VMTLCVLV
-231 IIPISYVIIK
+231 IIPISYIIIK
-241 KIAKISQKS
+241 KIAKVSQES
-250 FDIHQ
+250 FD
-255 RALGELSA
+255 
-263 NVTESFSG
+263 V
-271 YNEIIL
+271 
-277 FGKQEESVKKFEK
+277 
-290 INENIRETAY
+290 

-366 SIGVVSV
+366 AIGVVSV
-373 IGTIYAIGGVIT
+373 IGTIYAIGGI
-385 VGQLQA
+385 
-391 FVRFIWQVNDLM
+391 
-403 SPLLSLLTY
+403 
-412 LSIGVVSVIGT
+412 
-423 IYAIGG
+423 
-429 VITVGQLQAF
+429 ITVGQLQAF

-479 IDVEREE
+479 TDVEV
-486 KEFEGNVEF
+486 KEMVFDGNVEF
-495 KDIRFGYGEKEVLH
+495 KDIRFGYGKKEVLH
-509 GVSLDAKKGE
+509 GVSLYAKKGE

-541 YDPNSGSIL
+541 YDPNSGSIA
-550 IDGTLHGVS
+550 IDGVDST
-559 LDAKKGETVAIVGPT
+559 
-574 GSGKT
+574 
-579 TIVNLLMRF
+579 
-588 YDPNSGSI
+588 
-596 LIDGTNSKD
+596 D
-605 INRSTLRD
+605 INRRTLRD

-631 NIRFSKPDATDAEI
+631 NIRFSKPDATDEEI

-652 NAC
+652 NADEFISTLPKGYDTVIDEEADNISQGEKQLLTIARAILKDPKVLILDEATSSIDTKTEKNIQDAMDYLMEGRTSFIIAHRLSTIKNADKILVLKDGNIIECGNHNELMKENGFYANLYNSQFNN

>member
-1 MAKKLKRF
+1 MAKKFKRF
-9 ESVNTLMKYLKP
+9 ESINTLLKYLKP

-71 MENVVKI
+71 IENVIKI
-78 IMLLLFIYAVKT
+78 II
-90 AAQMISMIC
+90 
-99 ITNSIQDTM
+99 
-108 RDLRNACIFHM
+108 
-119 ENVVKI
+119 
-125 IMLLLFI
+125 LLLFI

-223 VMTVCVLV
+223 VMTLCVLV
-231 IIPISYVIIK
+231 IIPISYIIIK
-241 KIAKISQKS
+241 KIAKVSQES
-250 FDIHQ
+250 FDVHQ
-255 RALGELSA
+255 RALGD
-263 NVTESFSG
+263 
-271 YNEIIL
+271 
-277 FGKQEESVKKFEK
+277 
-290 INENIRETAY
+290 
-300 HQRALGELSANV
+300 LSANV

-366 SIGVVSV
+366 
-373 IGTIYAIGGVIT
+373 A
-385 VGQLQA
+385 
-391 FVRFIWQVNDLM
+391 
-403 SPLLSLLTY
+403 
-412 LSIGVVSVIGT
+412 IGVVSVIGT

-471 EFIEYEEE
+471 EFIGYEEE
-479 IDVEREE
+479 TDVEI
-486 KEFEGNVEF
+486 KEMVFDGNVEF
-495 KDIRFGYGEKEVLH
+495 KDIRFGYGKKEVLH
-509 GVSLDAKKGE
+509 GVSLYAKKGE

-541 YDPNSGSIL
+541 YDPNSGSIV
-550 IDGTLHGVS
+550 IDGI
-559 LDAKKGETVAIVGPT
+559 D
-574 GSGKT
+574 
-579 TIVNLLMRF
+579 
-588 YDPNSGSI
+588 SI
-596 LIDGTNSKD
+596 N
-605 INRSTLRD
+605 INRRTLRD

-631 NIRFSKPDATDAEI
+631 NIRFSKPDATDEEI

-652 NAC
+652 NADEFISTLPNGYDTVIDEEADNISQGEKQLLTIARAILKDPKVLILDEATSSIDTKTEKNIQDAMDYLMEGRTSFIIAHRLSTIKNADKILVLKDGNIIECGNHNELMKENGFYANLYNSQFNN

>member
-1 MAKKLKRF
+1 MAKKFKRF
-9 ESVNTLMKYLKP
+9 ESINTLLKYLKP

-71 MENVVKI
+71 MENVIKI
-78 IMLLLFIYAVKT
+78 II
-90 AAQMISMIC
+90 
-99 ITNSIQDTM
+99 
-108 RDLRNACIFHM
+108 
-119 ENVVKI
+119 
-125 IMLLLFI
+125 LLLFI

-223 VMTVCVLV
+223 VMTLCVLV
-231 IIPISYVIIK
+231 IIPISYIIIK
-241 KIAKISQKS
+241 KIAKVSQES
-250 FDIHQ
+250 FDVHQ
-255 RALGELSA
+255 RALGD
-263 NVTESFSG
+263 
-271 YNEIIL
+271 
-277 FGKQEESVKKFEK
+277 
-290 INENIRETAY
+290 
-300 HQRALGELSANV
+300 LSANV

-366 SIGVVSV
+366 AIGVVSV
-373 IGTIYAIGGVIT
+373 IGTIYAI
-385 VGQLQA
+385 
-391 FVRFIWQVNDLM
+391 
-403 SPLLSLLTY
+403 S
-412 LSIGVVSVIGT
+412 
-423 IYAIGG
+423 G

-471 EFIEYEEE
+471 EFIGYEEE
-479 IDVEREE
+479 TDVEI
-486 KEFEGNVEF
+486 KEMVFDGNVEF
-495 KDIRFGYGEKEVLH
+495 KDIRFGYGKKEVLH
-509 GVSLDAKKGE
+509 GVSLYAKKGE

-541 YDPNSGSIL
+541 YDPNSGSIV
-550 IDGTLHGVS
+550 IDGI
-559 LDAKKGETVAIVGPT
+559 D
-574 GSGKT
+574 
-579 TIVNLLMRF
+579 
-588 YDPNSGSI
+588 SI
-596 LIDGTNSKD
+596 N
-605 INRSTLRD
+605 INRRTLRD

-631 NIRFSKPDATDAEI
+631 NIRFSKPDATDEEI

-652 NAC
+652 NADEFISTLPNGYDTVIDEEADNISQGEKQLLTIARAILKDPKVLILDEATSSIDTKTEKNIQDAMDYLMEGRTSFIIAHRLSTIKNADKILVLKDGNIIECGNHNELMKENGFYANLYNSQFNN

>member
-1 MAKKLKRF
+1 MAKKFKRF
-9 ESVNTLMKYLKP
+9 ESINTLLKYLKP

-71 MENVVKI
+71 MENVIKI
-78 IMLLLFIYAVKT
+78 II
-90 AAQMISMIC
+90 
-99 ITNSIQDTM
+99 
-108 RDLRNACIFHM
+108 
-119 ENVVKI
+119 
-125 IMLLLFI
+125 LLLFI

-223 VMTVCVLV
+223 VMTLCVLV
-231 IIPISYVIIK
+231 IIPISYIIIK
-241 KIAKISQKS
+241 KIAKVSQES

-255 RALGELSA
+255 RALGD
-263 NVTESFSG
+263 
-271 YNEIIL
+271 
-277 FGKQEESVKKFEK
+277 
-290 INENIRETAY
+290 
-300 HQRALGELSANV
+300 LSANV

-366 SIGVVSV
+366 
-373 IGTIYAIGGVIT
+373 A
-385 VGQLQA
+385 
-391 FVRFIWQVNDLM
+391 
-403 SPLLSLLTY
+403 
-412 LSIGVVSVIGT
+412 IGVVSVIGT

-471 EFIEYEEE
+471 EFIGYEEE
-479 IDVEREE
+479 TDVEI
-486 KEFEGNVEF
+486 KEMVFDGNVEF
-495 KDIRFGYGEKEVLH
+495 KDIRFGYGKKEVLH
-509 GVSLDAKKGE
+509 GVSLEAKKGE

-541 YDPNSGSIL
+541 YDPNSGSIV
-550 IDGTLHGVS
+550 IDGI
-559 LDAKKGETVAIVGPT
+559 D
-574 GSGKT
+574 
-579 TIVNLLMRF
+579 
-588 YDPNSGSI
+588 SI
-596 LIDGTNSKD
+596 N
-605 INRSTLRD
+605 INRRTLRD

-631 NIRFSKPDATDAEI
+631 NIRFSKPDATDEEI
-645 EQACKYA
+645 EQVCKYA
-652 NAC
+652 NADEFISTLPNGYDTVIDEEADNISQGEKQLLTIARAILKDPKVLILDEATSSIDTKTEKNIQDAMDYLMEGRTSFIIAHRLSTIKNADKILVLKDGNIIECGNHNELMKENGFYANLYNSQFNN

>member
-1 MAKKLKRF
+1 MAKKFKRF
-9 ESVNTLMKYLKP
+9 ESINTLLKYLKP

-71 MENVVKI
+71 MENVIKI
-78 IMLLLFIYAVKT
+78 IILLLFIYAVKT

-108 RDLRNACIFHM
+108 
-119 ENVVKI
+119 K
-125 IMLLLFI
+125 
-132 YAVKTAAQMISMIC
+132 
-146 ITNSIQDTMRDLRNA
+146 DLRNA

-223 VMTVCVLV
+223 VMTLCVLV
-231 IIPISYVIIK
+231 IIPISYIIIK
-241 KIAKISQKS
+241 KIAKVSQES

-255 RALGELSA
+255 RALGD
-263 NVTESFSG
+263 
-271 YNEIIL
+271 
-277 FGKQEESVKKFEK
+277 
-290 INENIRETAY
+290 
-300 HQRALGELSANV
+300 LSANV

-366 SIGVVSV
+366 AIGVVSV
-373 IGTIYAIGGVIT
+373 IGTIYAIGGI
-385 VGQLQA
+385 
-391 FVRFIWQVNDLM
+391 
-403 SPLLSLLTY
+403 
-412 LSIGVVSVIGT
+412 
-423 IYAIGG
+423 
-429 VITVGQLQAF
+429 ITVGQLQAF

-479 IDVEREE
+479 TDVEV
-486 KEFEGNVEF
+486 KEMVFDGNVEF
-495 KDIRFGYGEKEVLH
+495 KDIRFGYGKKEVLH
-509 GVSLDAKKGE
+509 GVSLEAKKGE

-541 YDPNSGSIL
+541 YDPNSGSIV
-550 IDGTLHGVS
+550 IDGI
-559 LDAKKGETVAIVGPT
+559 D
-574 GSGKT
+574 
-579 TIVNLLMRF
+579 
-588 YDPNSGSI
+588 SI
-596 LIDGTNSKD
+596 N
-605 INRSTLRD
+605 INRRTLRD

-631 NIRFSKPDATDAEI
+631 NIRFSKPDATDEEI

-652 NAC
+652 NADEFISTLPNGYDTAIDEEADNISQGEKQLLTIARAILKDPKVLILDEATSSIDTKTEKNIQDAMDYLMEGRTSFIIAHRLSTIKNADKILVLKDGNIIECGNHNELMKENGFYANLYNSQFNN

>member
-1 MAKKLKRF
+1 MAKKFKRF
-9 ESVNTLMKYLKP
+9 ESINTLLKYLKP

-71 MENVVKI
+71 MENVIKI
-78 IMLLLFIYAVKT
+78 IILLLFIYAVKT

-108 RDLRNACIFHM
+108 
-119 ENVVKI
+119 K
-125 IMLLLFI
+125 
-132 YAVKTAAQMISMIC
+132 
-146 ITNSIQDTMRDLRNA
+146 DLRNA

-210 VCFAIFM
+210 VCLAIFM

-223 VMTVCVLV
+223 VMTLCVLV
-231 IIPISYVIIK
+231 IIPISYIIIK
-241 KIAKISQKS
+241 KIAKVSQKS

-290 INENIRETAY
+290 IN
-300 HQRALGELSANV
+300 L
-312 TESFSGYN
+312 
-320 EIILFGKQEES
+320 
-331 VKKFEKINE
+331 

-366 SIGVVSV
+366 
-373 IGTIYAIGGVIT
+373 A
-385 VGQLQA
+385 
-391 FVRFIWQVNDLM
+391 
-403 SPLLSLLTY
+403 
-412 LSIGVVSVIGT
+412 IGVVSVIGT

-479 IDVEREE
+479 TDVER
-486 KEFEGNVEF
+486 KEMVFDGNVEF
-495 KDIRFGYGEKEVLH
+495 KDIRFGYGKKEVLH
-509 GVSLDAKKGE
+509 GVSLYAKKGE

-541 YDPNSGSIL
+541 YDPNSGSIA
-550 IDGTLHGVS
+550 IDGVDST
-559 LDAKKGETVAIVGPT
+559 
-574 GSGKT
+574 
-579 TIVNLLMRF
+579 
-588 YDPNSGSI
+588 
-596 LIDGTNSKD
+596 D
-605 INRSTLRD
+605 INRRTLRD

-631 NIRFSKPDATDAEI
+631 NIRFSKPDATDEEI

-652 NAC
+652 NADEFISTLPKGYDTVIDEEADNISQGEKQLLTIARAILKDPKVLILDEATSSIDTKTEKNIQDAMDYLMEGRTSFIIAHRLSTIKNADKILVLKDGNIIECGNHNELMKENGFYANLYNSQFNN

>member
-1 MAKKLKRF
+1 MAKKFKRF
-9 ESVNTLMKYLKP
+9 ESINTLLKYLKP

-78 IMLLLFIYAVKT
+78 II
-90 AAQMISMIC
+90 
-99 ITNSIQDTM
+99 
-108 RDLRNACIFHM
+108 
-119 ENVVKI
+119 
-125 IMLLLFI
+125 LLLFI

-161 CIEKINALPVKTLDS
+161 CIEKINSLPVKTLDS

-223 VMTVCVLV
+223 VMTLCVLV
-231 IIPISYVIIK
+231 IIPISYIIIK
-241 KIAKISQKS
+241 KIAKVSQES
-250 FDIHQ
+250 FDVHQ
-255 RALGELSA
+255 RALGD
-263 NVTESFSG
+263 
-271 YNEIIL
+271 
-277 FGKQEESVKKFEK
+277 
-290 INENIRETAY
+290 
-300 HQRALGELSANV
+300 LSANV

-366 SIGVVSV
+366 
-373 IGTIYAIGGVIT
+373 A
-385 VGQLQA
+385 
-391 FVRFIWQVNDLM
+391 
-403 SPLLSLLTY
+403 
-412 LSIGVVSVIGT
+412 IGVVSVIGT

-479 IDVEREE
+479 TDVEV
-486 KEFEGNVEF
+486 KEMVFDGNVEF
-495 KDIRFGYGEKEVLH
+495 KDIRFGYGKKEVLH
-509 GVSLDAKKGE
+509 GVSLEAKKGE

-541 YDPNSGSIL
+541 YDPNSGSIV
-550 IDGTLHGVS
+550 IDGI
-559 LDAKKGETVAIVGPT
+559 D
-574 GSGKT
+574 
-579 TIVNLLMRF
+579 
-588 YDPNSGSI
+588 SI
-596 LIDGTNSKD
+596 N
-605 INRSTLRD
+605 INRRTLRD

-631 NIRFSKPDATDAEI
+631 NIRFSKPDATDEEI

-652 NAC
+652 NADEFISTLPNGYDTVIDEEADNISQGEKQLLTIARAILKDPKVLILDEATSSIDTKTEKNIQDAMDYLMEGRTSFIIAHRLSTIKNADKILVLKDGNIIECGNHNELMKENGFYANLYNSQFNN

>member
-21 YRRGFIISIVMLVVT
+21 YRRGFIISIVMLVLT

-61 AKGVPGARFH
+61 AKGVPGAR
-71 MENVVKI
+71 
-78 IMLLLFIYAVKT
+78 
-90 AAQMISMIC
+90 
-99 ITNSIQDTM
+99 
-108 RDLRNACIFHM
+108 FHM

-300 HQRALGELSANV
+300 
-312 TESFSGYN
+312 
-320 EIILFGKQEES
+320 
-331 VKKFEKINE
+331 
-340 NIRETAY
+340 

-353 YLMSPLLSLLTYL
+353 Y
-366 SIGVVSV
+366 
-373 IGTIYAIGGVIT
+373 
-385 VGQLQA
+385 
-391 FVRFIWQVNDLM
+391 LM

-550 IDGTLHGVS
+550 IDGT
-559 LDAKKGETVAIVGPT
+559 
-574 GSGKT
+574 
-579 TIVNLLMRF
+579 
-588 YDPNSGSI
+588 
-596 LIDGTNSKD
+596 NSKD

-652 NAC
+652 NADEFISTLPEGYDTVIDEEADNISQGEKQLLTIARAILKDPKVLILDEATSSIDTKTEKNIQNAMDYLMEGRTSFIIAHRLSTIKNADKILVLKDGNIIECGNHNELMAENGFYANLYNSQFNN

>member
-1 MAKKLKRF
+1 MAKKFKRF
-9 ESVNTLMKYLKP
+9 ESINTLMKYLRP

-78 IMLLLFIYAVKT
+78 II
-90 AAQMISMIC
+90 
-99 ITNSIQDTM
+99 
-108 RDLRNACIFHM
+108 
-119 ENVVKI
+119 
-125 IMLLLFI
+125 LLLFI

-223 VMTVCVLV
+223 VMTLCVLV
-231 IIPISYVIIK
+231 IIPISYIIIK
-241 KIAKISQKS
+241 KIAKVSQES

-255 RALGELSA
+255 RALGD
-263 NVTESFSG
+263 
-271 YNEIIL
+271 
-277 FGKQEESVKKFEK
+277 
-290 INENIRETAY
+290 
-300 HQRALGELSANV
+300 LSANV

-366 SIGVVSV
+366 
-373 IGTIYAIGGVIT
+373 A
-385 VGQLQA
+385 
-391 FVRFIWQVNDLM
+391 
-403 SPLLSLLTY
+403 
-412 LSIGVVSVIGT
+412 IGVVSVIGT

-479 IDVEREE
+479 TDVEI
-486 KEFEGNVEF
+486 KEMVFDGNVEF
-495 KDIRFGYGEKEVLH
+495 KDIRFGYGKKEVLH
-509 GVSLDAKKGE
+509 GVSLEAKKGE

-541 YDPNSGSIL
+541 YDPNSGSIV
-550 IDGTLHGVS
+550 IDGI
-559 LDAKKGETVAIVGPT
+559 D
-574 GSGKT
+574 
-579 TIVNLLMRF
+579 
-588 YDPNSGSI
+588 SI
-596 LIDGTNSKD
+596 N
-605 INRSTLRD
+605 INRRTLRD

-631 NIRFSKPDATDAEI
+631 NIRFSKPDATDEEI
-645 EQACKYA
+645 ENACKYA
-652 NAC
+652 NADEFISTLPNGYDTVIDEEADNISQGEKQLLTIARAILKDPKVLILDEATSSIDTKTEKNIQDAMDYLMEGRTSFIIAHRLSTIKNADKILVLKDGNIIECGNHNELMKENGFYANLYNSQFNN

>member
-9 ESVNTLMKYLKP
+9 ESINTLLKYLKP

-71 MENVVKI
+71 MENVIKI
-78 IMLLLFIYAVKT
+78 IILLLFIYAVKT

-108 RDLRNACIFHM
+108 
-119 ENVVKI
+119 K
-125 IMLLLFI
+125 
-132 YAVKTAAQMISMIC
+132 
-146 ITNSIQDTMRDLRNA
+146 DLRNA

-223 VMTVCVLV
+223 VMTLCVLV
-231 IIPISYVIIK
+231 IIPISYIIIK
-241 KIAKISQKS
+241 KIAKISQES

-255 RALGELSA
+255 RALGD
-263 NVTESFSG
+263 
-271 YNEIIL
+271 
-277 FGKQEESVKKFEK
+277 
-290 INENIRETAY
+290 
-300 HQRALGELSANV
+300 LSANV

-366 SIGVVSV
+366 
-373 IGTIYAIGGVIT
+373 A
-385 VGQLQA
+385 
-391 FVRFIWQVNDLM
+391 
-403 SPLLSLLTY
+403 
-412 LSIGVVSVIGT
+412 IGVVSVIGT

-471 EFIEYEEE
+471 EFIGYEEE
-479 IDVEREE
+479 TDVER
-486 KEFEGNVEF
+486 KEMLFDGNVEF
-495 KDIRFGYGEKEVLH
+495 KDIRFGYGKKEVLH
-509 GVSLDAKKGE
+509 GVSLNAKKGE

-541 YDPNSGSIL
+541 YDPNSGSIA
-550 IDGTLHGVS
+550 IDGV
-559 LDAKKGETVAIVGPT
+559 D
-574 GSGKT
+574 
-579 TIVNLLMRF
+579 
-588 YDPNSGSI
+588 SI
-596 LIDGTNSKD
+596 N
-605 INRSTLRD
+605 INRRTLRD

-631 NIRFSKPDATDAEI
+631 NIRFSKPDATDEEI

-652 NAC
+652 NADEFISTLPNGYDTVIDEEADNISQGEKQLLTIARAILKDPKVLILDEATSSIDTKTEKNIQDAMDYLMEGRTSFIIAHRLSTIKNADKILVLKDGNIIECGNHNELMKENGFYANLYNSQFNN

>member
-9 ESVNTLMKYLKP
+9 ESINTLLKYLKP

-71 MENVVKI
+71 MENVIKI
-78 IMLLLFIYAVKT
+78 IILLLFIYAVKT

-108 RDLRNACIFHM
+108 
-119 ENVVKI
+119 K
-125 IMLLLFI
+125 
-132 YAVKTAAQMISMIC
+132 
-146 ITNSIQDTMRDLRNA
+146 DLRNA

-223 VMTVCVLV
+223 VMTLCVLV
-231 IIPISYVIIK
+231 IIPISYIIIK
-241 KIAKISQKS
+241 KIAKISQES

-255 RALGELSA
+255 RALGD
-263 NVTESFSG
+263 
-271 YNEIIL
+271 
-277 FGKQEESVKKFEK
+277 
-290 INENIRETAY
+290 
-300 HQRALGELSANV
+300 LSANV

-366 SIGVVSV
+366 
-373 IGTIYAIGGVIT
+373 A
-385 VGQLQA
+385 
-391 FVRFIWQVNDLM
+391 
-403 SPLLSLLTY
+403 
-412 LSIGVVSVIGT
+412 IGVVSVIGT

-471 EFIEYEEE
+471 EFIGYEEE
-479 IDVEREE
+479 TDVER
-486 KEFEGNVEF
+486 KEMVFDGNVEF
-495 KDIRFGYGEKEVLH
+495 KDIRFGYGKKEVLH
-509 GVSLDAKKGE
+509 GVSLSAEKGE

-541 YDPNSGSIL
+541 YDPNSGSIV
-550 IDGTLHGVS
+550 IDG
-559 LDAKKGETVAIVGPT
+559 
-574 GSGKT
+574 
-579 TIVNLLMRF
+579 
-588 YDPNSGSI
+588 
-596 LIDGTNSKD
+596 IDSTD
-605 INRSTLRD
+605 INRRTLRD

-631 NIRFSKPDATDAEI
+631 NIRFSKPDATDEEI

-652 NAC
+652 NADEFISTLPKGYDTVIDEEADNISQGEKQLLTIARAILKDPKVLILDEATSSIDTKTEKNIQDAMDYLMEGRTSFIIAHRLSTIKNADKILVLKDGNIIECGNHNELMKENGFYANLYNSQFNN

>member
-9 ESVNTLMKYLKP
+9 ESINTLLKYLKP

-61 AKGVPGARFH
+61 AKGVPEARFH
-71 MENVVKI
+71 MENVIKI
-78 IMLLLFIYAVKT
+78 IILLLFIYAVKT

-108 RDLRNACIFHM
+108 
-119 ENVVKI
+119 K
-125 IMLLLFI
+125 
-132 YAVKTAAQMISMIC
+132 
-146 ITNSIQDTMRDLRNA
+146 DLRNA

-223 VMTVCVLV
+223 VMTLCVLV
-231 IIPISYVIIK
+231 IIPISYIIIK
-241 KIAKISQKS
+241 KIAKISQES

-255 RALGELSA
+255 RALGD
-263 NVTESFSG
+263 
-271 YNEIIL
+271 
-277 FGKQEESVKKFEK
+277 
-290 INENIRETAY
+290 
-300 HQRALGELSANV
+300 LSANV

-353 YLMSPLLSLLTYL
+353 Y
-366 SIGVVSV
+366 
-373 IGTIYAIGGVIT
+373 
-385 VGQLQA
+385 
-391 FVRFIWQVNDLM
+391 LM

-550 IDGTLHGVS
+550 IDGT
-559 LDAKKGETVAIVGPT
+559 
-574 GSGKT
+574 
-579 TIVNLLMRF
+579 
-588 YDPNSGSI
+588 
-596 LIDGTNSKD
+596 NSKD

-652 NAC
+652 NADEFISTLPEGYDTVIDEEADNISQGEKQLLTIARAILKDPKVLILDEATSSIDTKTEKNIQNAMDYLMEGRTSFIIAHRLSTIKNADKILVLKDGNIIECGNHNELMKENGFYANLYNSQFNN

>member
-9 ESVNTLMKYLKP
+9 ESINTLLKYLKP

-71 MENVVKI
+71 MENVIKI
-78 IMLLLFIYAVKT
+78 IILLLFIYAVKT

-108 RDLRNACIFHM
+108 
-119 ENVVKI
+119 K
-125 IMLLLFI
+125 
-132 YAVKTAAQMISMIC
+132 
-146 ITNSIQDTMRDLRNA
+146 DLRNA

-210 VCFAIFM
+210 VCLAIFM

-223 VMTVCVLV
+223 VMTLCVLV
-231 IIPISYVIIK
+231 IIPISYIIIK
-241 KIAKISQKS
+241 KIAKVSQKS
-250 FDIHQ
+250 FDI
-255 RALGELSA
+255 
-263 NVTESFSG
+263 
-271 YNEIIL
+271 
-277 FGKQEESVKKFEK
+277 
-290 INENIRETAY
+290 

-366 SIGVVSV
+366 
-373 IGTIYAIGGVIT
+373 A
-385 VGQLQA
+385 
-391 FVRFIWQVNDLM
+391 
-403 SPLLSLLTY
+403 
-412 LSIGVVSVIGT
+412 IGVVSVIGT

-479 IDVEREE
+479 TDVER
-486 KEFEGNVEF
+486 KEMVFDGNVEF
-495 KDIRFGYGEKEVLH
+495 KDIRFGYGKKEVLH
-509 GVSLDAKKGE
+509 GVSLNAKKGE

-541 YDPNSGSIL
+541 YDPNSGSIV
-550 IDGTLHGVS
+550 IDGI
-559 LDAKKGETVAIVGPT
+559 D
-574 GSGKT
+574 
-579 TIVNLLMRF
+579 
-588 YDPNSGSI
+588 SI
-596 LIDGTNSKD
+596 N
-605 INRSTLRD
+605 INRRTLRD

-631 NIRFSKPDATDAEI
+631 NIRFSKPDATDEEI

-652 NAC
+652 NADEFISTLPKGYDTVIDEEADNISQGEKQLLTIARAILKDPKVLILDEATSSIDTKTEKNIQDAMDYLMEGRTSFIIAHRLSTIKNADKILVLKDGNIIECGNHNELMKENGFYANLYNSQFNN

>member
-21 YRRGFIISIVMLVVT
+21 YRRGFIISIVMLVLT

-61 AKGVPGARFH
+61 AKGVPGAR
-71 MENVVKI
+71 
-78 IMLLLFIYAVKT
+78 
-90 AAQMISMIC
+90 
-99 ITNSIQDTM
+99 
-108 RDLRNACIFHM
+108 FHM

-300 HQRALGELSANV
+300 
-312 TESFSGYN
+312 
-320 EIILFGKQEES
+320 
-331 VKKFEKINE
+331 
-340 NIRETAY
+340 

-353 YLMSPLLSLLTYL
+353 Y
-366 SIGVVSV
+366 
-373 IGTIYAIGGVIT
+373 
-385 VGQLQA
+385 
-391 FVRFIWQVNDLM
+391 LM

-479 IDVEREE
+479 TDVEREE

-541 YDPNSGSIL
+541 YDS
-550 IDGTLHGVS
+550 
-559 LDAKKGETVAIVGPT
+559 
-574 GSGKT
+574 
-579 TIVNLLMRF
+579 
-588 YDPNSGSI
+588 NSGSI

-652 NAC
+652 NADEFISTLPEGYDTVIDEEADNISQGEKQLLTIARAILKDPKVLILDEATSSIDTKTEKNIQNAMDYLMEGRTSFIIAHRLSTIKNADKILVLKDGNIIECGNHNELMAENGFYANLYNSQFNN

>member
-9 ESVNTLMKYLKP
+9 ESINTLLKYLKP

-71 MENVVKI
+71 MENVIKI
-78 IMLLLFIYAVKT
+78 ITLLLFIYAVKT

-108 RDLRNACIFHM
+108 
-119 ENVVKI
+119 K
-125 IMLLLFI
+125 
-132 YAVKTAAQMISMIC
+132 
-146 ITNSIQDTMRDLRNA
+146 DLRNA

-223 VMTVCVLV
+223 VMTLCVLV
-231 IIPISYVIIK
+231 IIPISYIIIK
-241 KIAKISQKS
+241 KIAKISQES

-255 RALGELSA
+255 RALGD
-263 NVTESFSG
+263 
-271 YNEIIL
+271 
-277 FGKQEESVKKFEK
+277 
-290 INENIRETAY
+290 
-300 HQRALGELSANV
+300 LSANV

-366 SIGVVSV
+366 AIGVVSV
-373 IGTIYAIGGVIT
+373 IGTIYAI
-385 VGQLQA
+385 
-391 FVRFIWQVNDLM
+391 
-403 SPLLSLLTY
+403 S
-412 LSIGVVSVIGT
+412 
-423 IYAIGG
+423 G

-479 IDVEREE
+479 TDVER
-486 KEFEGNVEF
+486 KEMVFDGNVEF
-495 KDIRFGYGEKEVLH
+495 KDIRFGYGKKEVLH
-509 GVSLDAKKGE
+509 GVSLNAKKGE

-541 YDPNSGSIL
+541 YDPNSGSIV
-550 IDGTLHGVS
+550 IDG
-559 LDAKKGETVAIVGPT
+559 
-574 GSGKT
+574 
-579 TIVNLLMRF
+579 VN
-588 YDPNSGSI
+588 S
-596 LIDGTNSKD
+596 TD
-605 INRSTLRD
+605 INRRTLRD

-631 NIRFSKPDATDAEI
+631 NIRFSKPDATDEEI

-652 NAC
+652 NADEFISTLPKGYDTVIDEEADNISQGEKQLLTIARAILKDPKVLILDEATSSIDTKTEKNIQDAMDYLMEGRTSFIIAHRLSTIKNADKILVLKDGNIIECGNHNELMKENGFYANLYNSQFNN